1 LSRRGLLGRW
11 PRLKRALKI
20 VAGLVLLG
28 LAYLLAWPTPLDP
41 FAWTPPADPGTGPGS
56 PFQATQSMEGAEPLA
71 EAVIR
76 ARFLAAGSPDNFGP
90 EDIAVS
96 PRSGH
101 IYTGIGDGSILRIDP
116 QNGDVEVFANT
127 GGRPLGMGFD
137 PGGAVLYVADAE
149 RGLVGVAPDGR
160 VTYLVEAVGGE
171 PLTFADNL
179 EVGPDGVVWF
189 SAPTR
194 DHSLEQVEL
203 DVWDSAPSGRLVR
216 YDPASGEARVVLDN
230 LFYANGVALAAD
242 GAFVLVNEFLAFRIR
257 RLWLS
262 GPQAGA
268 HDIFAD
274 ALPGYPDNITLTP
287 SGSFL
292 VGLSLARIPA
302 LDAQRARPWAVKAI
316 YRLPGFLKPPPRYPG
331 YLLEFGGD
339 GRLLRVVADDR
350 PDEVAQ
356 VTAGAVL
363 PAASAD
369 DPVTVVM
376 GSLLVPAVRKLELA
390 GSR

>member
-1 LSRRGLLGRW
+1 VSHAGLFGRRPQLR
-11 PRLKRALKI
+11 RALKVFAAI
-20 VAGLVLLG
+20 AVLF

-41 FAWTPPADPGTGPGS
+41 FAWRPPPDPGTGTGS
-56 PFQATQSMEGAEPLA
+56 PFRATQSMQGVQLLA
-71 EAVIR
+71 EAIIR
-76 ARFLAAGSPDNFGP
+76 SRFLAAGSPENFGP
-90 EDIAVS
+90 EDIAIS
-96 PRSGH
+96 PRDGH
-101 IYTGIGDGSILRIDP
+101 IYTGIGDGSILRIDAE
-116 QNGDVEVFANT
+116 NGDVEVFANT

-137 PGGAVLYVADAE
+137 ASGERLYVADAH
-149 RGLVGVAPDGR
+149 RGLLAVGLDGR
-160 VTYLVEAVGGE
+160 VTYLLETLGGE

-179 EVGPDGVVWF
+179 DVGPDGVVWF

-194 DHSLEQVEL
+194 EHTLEQVEF
-203 DVWDSAPSGRLVR
+203 DVWDSRPSGRLVR
-216 YDPASGEARVVLDN
+216 YDPASGDAKVVLDN
-230 LFYANGVALAAD
+230 LFYANGVALAKD
-242 GAFVLVNEFLAFRIR
+242 GSFVLVNEFLAFRIR

-262 GPQAGA
+262 GPRAGA

-302 LDAQRARPWAVKAI
+302 LDAQRERPWAVKAI

-331 YLLEFGGD
+331 YLLEFD
-339 GRLLRVVADDR
+339 AEGRLQRMVS
-350 PDEVAQ
+350 DEQPGRVAQ

-363 PAASAD
+363 PSTAPDEAIE
-369 DPVTVVM
+369 VVL

-390 GSR
+390 GGR

>member
-1 LSRRGLLGRW
+1 
-11 PRLKRALKI
+11 LKI
-20 VAGLVLLG
+20 FAAIAVLA

-41 FAWTPPADPGTGPGS
+41 FAWQPPADPGTGADS
-56 PFQATQSMEGAEPLA
+56 PFRPTQSMEGAQPLA
-71 EAVIR
+71 ETMIR
-76 ARFLAAGSPDNFGP
+76 ARFLAAGSPENFGP

-96 PRSGH
+96 PRDGH
-101 IYTGIGDGSILRIDP
+101 IYTGIGDGSILRIEP
-116 QNGDVEVFANT
+116 ESGAVEVFANT

-137 PGGAVLYVADAE
+137 PSGERLYVADAE
-149 RGLVGVAPDGR
+149 RGLVAVGLDGR
-160 VTYLVEAVGGE
+160 VTYLVNAVGGE
-171 PLTFADNL
+171 CLTFADNL

-194 DHSLEQVEL
+194 EHTLEQVEL
-203 DVWDSAPSGRLVR
+203 DVWDSRPSGRLVR
-216 YDPASGEARVVLDN
+216 YDPASGEAKVMLDN
-230 LFYANGVALAAD
+230 LFYANGVALADD

-262 GPQAGA
+262 GPKAGA

-287 SGSFL
+287 SGTFL

-302 LDAQRARPWAVKAI
+302 LDAQRERPWAVKAI
-316 YRLPGFLKPPPRYPG
+316 YRLPGFMKPPPEYPG
-331 YLLEFGGD
+331 YLLEFGAD
-339 GRLLRVVADDR
+339 GRLLRMVAEEQKGKV
-350 PDEVAQ
+350 PQQ

-369 DPVTVVM
+369 QPVQVVM
-376 GSLLVPAVRKLELA
+376 GSLLVPAVRKLQLD
-390 GSR
+390 SRR

>member
-1 LSRRGLLGRW
+1 MSHRGLLGRW
-11 PRLKRALKI
+11 PVLQRVLRVL
-20 VAGLVLLG
+20 AGVVVLV

-41 FAWTPPADPGTGPGS
+41 FPWQPPADPGTGPGS
-56 PFQATQSMEGAEPLA
+56 PFASTQSMQEAEPLA

-76 ARFLAAGSPDNFGP
+76 ARFLAAGSPENFGP
-90 EDIAVS
+90 EDIAIS
-96 PRSGH
+96 PRGGH
-101 IYTGIGDGSILRIDP
+101 IYTGIGDGSILRINP

-137 PGGAVLYVADAE
+137 PAGEVLYVADAE
-149 RGLVGVAPDGR
+149 RGLVGVARDGR

-194 DHSLEQVEL
+194 DHTLEQVEL
-203 DVWDSAPSGRLVR
+203 DVWDSRPSGRLVR
-216 YDPASGEARVVLDN
+216 YDPADGKAEVVLDN

-262 GPQAGA
+262 GPRAGA

-302 LDAQRARPWAVKAI
+302 LDAQRARPWAVKAM
-316 YRLPGFLKPPPRYPG
+316 YRLPSFLKPPPQYPG
-331 YLLEFGGD
+331 YLLEFGANGD
-339 GRLLRVVADDR
+339 VLRVVTDDR
-350 PDEVAQ
+350 PGEVAQ

-369 DPVTVVM
+369 GPVTVVL
-376 GSLLVPAVRKLELA
+376 GSLLVPAVRKLELDT
-390 GSR
+390 GR